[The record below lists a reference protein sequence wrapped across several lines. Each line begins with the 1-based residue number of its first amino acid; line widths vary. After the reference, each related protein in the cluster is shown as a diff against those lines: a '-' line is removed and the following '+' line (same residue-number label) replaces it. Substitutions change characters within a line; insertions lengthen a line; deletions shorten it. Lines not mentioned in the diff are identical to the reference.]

1 MSVYVRFDCEIR
13 LYGEDVPEKQ
23 MRELVQERAALSERE
38 YETIAEAVQRVLGH
52 TGAVCVDVVEY
63 EDDGCTP

>member
-1 MSVYVRFDCEIR
+1 VSVYVRFDCEIR

-23 MRELVQERAALSERE
+23 E
-38 YETIAEAVQRVLGH
+38 YETIAESVQRVIGH